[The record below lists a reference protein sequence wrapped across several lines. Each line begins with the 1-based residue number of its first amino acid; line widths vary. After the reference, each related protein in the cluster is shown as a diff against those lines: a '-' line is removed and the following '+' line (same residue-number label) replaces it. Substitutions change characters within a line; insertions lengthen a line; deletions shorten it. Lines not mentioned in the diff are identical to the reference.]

1 MGAALRDSG
10 FLPRR
15 FPESRMARSLSS
27 LFFATARKMVRM
39 QRVGWGLP
47 AAVPRKRKKPAA
59 SPAVRVPRIK
69 TEAGAGEAV
78 GFVGAWRAHIYR
90 TPALPGVWPVRL
102 SYFVYVPPTLRK
114 GCPMVVMLHGCEQGA
129 LDLARGTRM
138 HKVADREG
146 VLLVYPQQSVKG
158 QSHRCWHWFQP
169 DAAHGHAEADAIAG
183 IIGDAAARH
192 GADPTRIYIAG
203 LSAGAAMAAMVALRH
218 PEQIAAVGM
227 HSGPVFDE
235 ARSIAEGLRVMR
247 RGSQRSPHE
256 LADKLAQG
264 GDEFP
269 GMPAIILQGQR
280 DSVVSPHNGAQL
292 LQQFVAIN
300 GPVLGKSR
308 DDFPDGIQN
317 AAVPGRVFG
326 AGTAREYVRHDW
338 PSARGPA
345 VSLCEVGSLG
355 HAWSGGDGKIR
366 FHSAAGPNAALLM
379 WRFFKQHQ
387 RVPAAAAAA

>member
-1 MGAALRDSG
+1 
-10 FLPRR
+10 
-15 FPESRMARSLSS
+15 MARSLSS

-47 AAVPRKRKKPAA
+47 VTAPRKRKKAA
-59 SPAVRVPRIK
+59 ATPAVRVARLK
-69 TEAGAGEAV
+69 TEAGAGEAA
-78 GFVGAWRAHIYR
+78 GFAGAWRAHIYR

-203 LSAGAAMAAMVALRH
+203 LSAGAGMATMVALRH
-218 PEQIAAVGM
+218 PERIAAVGL

-235 ARSIAEGLRVMR
+235 AHSVAEGLRVMR
-247 RGSQRSPHE
+247 RGSQRSAQE
-256 LADKLAQG
+256 LADKLAQDG
-264 GDEFP
+264 AGFP
-269 GMPAIILQGQR
+269 GMPAIIVQGQR
-280 DSVVSPHNGAQL
+280 DTVVSPQNGAQL
-292 LQQFVAIN
+292 LAQFVAIN
-300 GPVLGKSR
+300 GPVRGKVA
-308 DDFPDGIQN
+308 DAFPEHIENPALQ
-317 AAVPGRVFG
+317 GRIHG
-326 AGTAREYVRHDW
+326 AGTAREYVRRDW
-338 PSARGPA
+338 PTARGPA
-345 VSLCEVGSLG
+345 VSLCEISALG
-355 HAWSGGDGKIR
+355 HAWSGGDGNVR
-366 FHSAAGPNAALLM
+366 FHSVAGPNAALLM

-387 RVPAAAAAA
+387 RVPATAAIA